1 MPGEETSTS
10 QYARARAEALALK
23 QRVIAKFDFVPAG
36 LQELN
41 LRGNML
47 GDRGIVLLASVLE
60 QDRMIR
66 VLDLARTGFGEIGAV
81 ALGAAMENMGALEWL
96 SLEWNLIGSG
106 KGALGIATG
115 LRNSITLKCLD
126 ISECSLGDK
135 GGSFIASAL
144 AENEVLQEIDLGSNR
159 LSRETAEVGR
169 CRLNPG
175 RCWLNPG

>member
-1 MPGEETSTS
+1 MSTMKQGSRSNGCRGSDQVPGEQTSTS

-81 ALGAAMENMGALEWL
+81 ALGAAMENM
-96 SLEWNLIGSG
+96 
-106 KGALGIATG
+106 
-115 LRNSITLKCLD
+115 
-126 ISECSLGDK
+126 
-135 GGSFIASAL
+135 
-144 AENEVLQEIDLGSNR
+144 
-159 LSRETAEVGR
+159 VGR
-169 CRLNPG
+169 CMLTPG
-175 RCWLNPG
+175 FRS